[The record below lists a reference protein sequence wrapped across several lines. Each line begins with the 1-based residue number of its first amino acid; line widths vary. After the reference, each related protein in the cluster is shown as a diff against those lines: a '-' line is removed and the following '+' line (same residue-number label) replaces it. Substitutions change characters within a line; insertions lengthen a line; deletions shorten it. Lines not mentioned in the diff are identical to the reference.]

1 MVSTWLSLYVVVT
14 APTEPRLVSPPAL
27 IDITPV
33 DNVVDKD
40 IFVNADKIISS
51 VVDANKISVVT
62 TVLCEPPTERVSL
75 PPIVTSKSLLVPV
88 LVVPIAP
95 FTLLTILKE

>member
-1 MVSTWLSLYVVVT
+1 MVT
-14 APTEPRLVSPPAL
+14 APTEPRLVVPPDL
-27 IDITPV
+27 IDIIPDDVVSDILV
-33 DNVVDKD
+33 D
-40 IFVNADKIISS
+40 ADSIISS

-75 PPIVTSKSLLVPV
+75 PPIVMSKSLLVPV

-95 FTLLTILKE
+95 LTLLTILKE